1 MVLFDTGTVRIK
13 YGAAFEFLDLQ
24 TVDLRSIIS
33 PNGKDPIDDIPAA
46 VTQALDEPIDHSRPL
61 SARIKPGET
70 ALIIVTSYYERW
82 YRPHLLLPPLLD
94 YLNKLGV
101 PDKNIA
107 ILVANGAM
115 RPRSDQHRCIV
126 GDNVQS
132 RVVIYDHDSTTNN
145 LAYLGTTTQGVP
157 IYVNKLV
164 NRFDHLILTNVIGYD
179 LLAGF
184 SGGRTCICP
193 GISGEETIKANHNLA
208 TLSSA
213 GYEIGPGLL
222 SANPLHQDMMEI
234 CSLLKPTFNL
244 SVVCN
249 DTGKHVAYFAGDW
262 DTSWEMGCQAL
273 HQLYAIP
280 VEDPTDVVIA
290 SVGGYPKD
298 ETFYNA
304 VKGLCQATGSVKPG
318 GTIIYLAECSQGHG
332 NTTFYEAMQLGSLRQ
347 IELSLASDFSVPK
360 QIAFL
365 HAQVTQEHQVIL
377 VSSLNAEECRKLG
390 MTPAATLRDAISMV
404 TAKYNRKPEV
414 AVLPQADLTLPIPLG

>member
-13 YGAAFEFLDLQ
+13 YGASFEFLDLE
-24 TVDLRSIIS
+24 TVDLRSIIA
-33 PNGKDPIDDIPAA
+33 PNGKDPIDNITTA
-46 VTQALDEPIDHSRPL
+46 VTDVLDEPSDHSRPL
-61 SARIKPGET
+61 SGRIKPGET
-70 ALIIVTSYYERW
+70 VLLVVTSYYERW
-82 YRPHLLLPPLLD
+82 YRPHLFLAPLLD
-94 YLNKLGV
+94 YLNNHGV
-101 PDKNIA
+101 PDGDIA
-107 ILVANGAM
+107 ILIANGSL

-126 GDNVQS
+126 GDDVQS
-132 RVVIYDHDSTTNN
+132 RVTIYDHDCTNN
-145 LAYLGTTTQGVP
+145 DLAYLGTTTQGVP
-157 IYVNKLV
+157 VYVNKLV
-164 NRFDHLILTNVIGYD
+164 KSYDHLILTNVIGYD

-249 DTGKHVAYFAGDW
+249 DAGKHVAYFAGDW
-262 DTSWEMGCQAL
+262 DTSWEMGCHAL

-280 VEDPTDVVIA
+280 VTDPTDVVIA

-298 ETFYNA
+298 ETFYGA
-304 VKGLCQATGSVKPG
+304 VKGLCQSTGSVKPG

-332 NTTFYEAMQLGSLRQ
+332 NTTFFQSMQLGSLQQ

-365 HAQVTQEHQVIL
+365 HAQVSQAHQIIL
-377 VSSLNAEECRKLG
+377 VSSLNEVECRKLG
-390 MTPAATLRDAISMV
+390 MTPASTLRDAISMV
-404 TAKYNRKPEV
+404 TARYNRKPEV
-414 AVLPQADLTLPIPLG
+414 AVLPQADLTLPIPLV